1 MAQEWSRLLLEA
13 RTYVGLPRA
22 ELARRASLSPETVR
36 AYEVGRRRPSRQLLT
51 AILDALKVDRSVRN
65 SIQVA
70 AGFAPDGR
78 GLGPQNPDLMFTVEE
93 AAEEVER
100 YRWPAFVSDEMA
112 WLVAANS
119 VAQRLWGVDLRS
131 ELTDPVDRHLL
142 GAASSP
148 RFADRC
154 LNWDEVMTIML
165 GRLKLHHRGPEDPE
179 HLSPYITAVLQRFLQ
194 GDRKYVARLIN
205 AWQEAT
211 PISPKIRWS
220 YPVVWQEP
228 DIGVMRFHAFVSSAN
243 EEDGF
248 AFNDWIPVDAESW
261 ERLERLLR

>member
-13 RTYVGLPRA
+13 RRQVEISRA

-36 AYEVGRRRPSRQLLT
+36 AYEAGRRRPTAESLT
-51 AILDALKVDRSVRN
+51 SVLDALKVDRSVRN
-65 SIQVA
+65 GILLA
-70 AGFAPDGR
+70 AGFAPDGSR
-78 GLGPQNPDLMFTVEE
+78 LGPQNPDLMFTAEE
-93 AAEEVER
+93 AAEQVER
-100 YRWPAFVSDEMA
+100 YPWPAFVSDDWA

-119 VAQRLWGVDLRS
+119 LVQRLWGVDLRS
-131 ELTDPVDRHLL
+131 ELTDPLDRHML
-142 GAASSP
+142 GAASTP

-165 GRLKLHHRGPEDPE
+165 GRLKAHHRGPEDPE
-179 HLSPYITAVLQRFLQ
+179 NLSPYVAAVLQRFLQ
-194 GDRKYVARLIN
+194 GDPKYVARLIN

-228 DIGVMRFHAFVSSAN
+228 DIGEIRFHALVSSAN
-243 EEDGF
+243 ENDGF
-248 AFNDWIPVDAESW
+248 AFNDWIPVGAESW
-261 ERLERLLR
+261 ERLERLT